1 MEHIHV
7 EIERLLTSINDLL
20 HKLGKYND
28 EACVLEITDLVSQ
41 FRNNLSVLLL
51 LKPTET
57 YDDPNDMEVKPNDS
71 DLDDEDLLNQMEE
84 MQKDDEMNLNANE
97 ILKIKHEVLPDS
109 KQ

>member
-7 EIERLLTSINDLL
+7 EIERLLTSVNDLL
-20 HKLGKYND
+20 DKLCKYND
-28 EACVLEITDLVSQ
+28 ETCVLEITDLVSQ
-41 FRNNLSVLLL
+41 FRNDLSVHL
-51 LKPTET
+51 LKPTDT